1 MPIKWDEPSETTQ
14 PAPRSRLKFDE
25 PAPAAPS
32 RPAEQMPMYD
42 PMGGVTG
49 YTEAK
54 APVSQQVRRFERSEG
69 PFGYAKEYGKG
80 AIAGLAGLPGEI
92 VNLPSTLTGLASS
105 GLEKL
110 REKGIA
116 SNLESGTPSA
126 LEKNERLKALNL
138 KGFVVPR
145 LPIGVSEASEFM
157 FGKPKSEIAAGMRG
171 AGEVLG
177 IPTGPSALS
186 AITKTAGAI
195 ARPFKYGAEL
205 ASTARGKGAREA
217 AETIRGE
224 ARGLAEEKQLGQQ
237 AVITTEKERIAGLE
251 DAERALMQKSQ
262 SDLQRIGAAQ
272 EQIANREALAAQR
285 AAARSGIPPEAMGD
299 VRAAAL
305 AKTRDRVR
313 SEIEKAREAGLS
325 EAEAASHLAHAEGRV
340 VQAEQAVQKIEQEL
354 LGRQRM
360 TPEQLGPILS
370 DATKKLVNDG
380 IKARE
385 EAAGFGKAI
394 SSAGEG
400 LIVPTKSIS
409 DRIDQ
414 IIKSIRDPS
423 IRPVLEAVKDE
434 FKTLEGKKKV
444 SALSIES
451 ADSLRKA
458 LDRIITTKK
467 IQYANGTEGSA
478 AAALHHLTEIRGRL
492 VGAAETAHKPY
503 KEALSEWRRMSRPL
517 DIAQRKGPLKKVL
530 DVDLFSQDLLRGSA
544 EIAGA
549 IIRRAKEGHPVF
561 TRLLQINPE
570 IRNGA
575 KAYFN
580 RELFAAEKVPTT
592 DKLRNFLKDNEGV
605 LRQLNLYD
613 DFSTV
618 AKARAAGDDAMRVVK
633 SELTQAQA
641 GLKQATAAERAQQ
654 KVVSEAERVR
664 GFAVKRQTEAEKAA
678 VTPEK
683 IATQTELR
691 AKEAEIRLGKEA
703 RGVEKA
709 TKEAVDPIRAQMGKA
724 AVSSEKAAAK
734 AEEISKSLERLSIA
748 DPRNAASEARK
759 IVESFS
765 GELSKEQY
773 GNLIRQIKMVE
784 DAYGA
789 TDSARKKLLTIVAAG
804 TGVGILGGSAA
815 SAGRFL
821 INRLPSAGD

>member
-14 PAPRSRLKFDE
+14 PAPRSRLKFD
-25 PAPAAPS
+25 APVSAAPS

-54 APVSQQVRRFERSEG
+54 APVSQQVRQFERREG

-80 AIAGLAGLPGEI
+80 AIAGVAGLPGEVI
-92 VNLPSTLTGLASS
+92 NLPGTLAGLA
-105 GLEKL
+105 
-110 REKGIA
+110 
-116 SNLESGTPSA
+116 
-126 LEKNERLKALNL
+126 
-138 KGFVVPR
+138 GFQVPR
-145 LPIGVSEASEFM
+145 APIGVSEASEFM

-171 AGEVLG
+171 AGEVFG

-195 ARPFKYGAEL
+195 ARPFKYGTEL
-205 ASTARGKGAREA
+205 VSTARGKGAREA
-217 AETIRGE
+217 AEAIRGE

-237 AVITTEKERIAGLE
+237 ATIKSEQQRIAGLE

-262 SDLQRIGAAQ
+262 SDLQRIGSAQ
-272 EQIANREALAAQR
+272 EQIANREALAAERAQRRAGTILDEKGRVIGGQTMEQLR
-285 AAARSGIPPEAMGD
+285 AAS
-299 VRAAAL
+299 L

-354 LGRQRM
+354 LGRERM

-370 DATKKLVNDG
+370 DATKKLVTDG

-414 IIKSIRDPS
+414 IIKGIRDPS

-618 AKARAAGDDAMRVVK
+618 ARARAAGDDAMRVVK
-633 SELTQAQA
+633 SELIQAKA
-641 GLKQATAAERAQQ
+641 GLKEATAAERAQQ
-654 KVVSEAERVR
+654 RTVSEAERVR
-664 GFAVKRQTEAEKAA
+664 GFAVKRQTETEKTA
-678 VTPEK
+678 VTPKE
-683 IATQTELR
+683 IEAQTQLR
-691 AKEAEIRLGKEA
+691 AKEAEVRLAKQA
-703 RGVEKA
+703 AGVEKE
-709 TKEAVDPIRAQMGKA
+709 TRKAVEPIRARIGEA
-724 AVSSEKAAAK
+724 AVSSEKAASK
-734 AEEISKSLERLSIA
+734 VAEIEKSLERLSIA
-748 DPRNAASEARK
+748 DPRKAASEARD
-759 IVESFS
+759 IVKSFS
-765 GELSKEQY
+765 GELSTEQY

-789 TDSARKKLLTIVAAG
+789 TDAARKKLLTIVAAG
-804 TGVGILGGSAA
+804 TGVGLLGGSAA
-815 SAGRFL
+815 SAGRWL

>member
-25 PAPAAPS
+25 SAPAAPF
-32 RPAEQMPMYD
+32 RPAEQVPQYD
-42 PMGGVTG
+42 IMGGITG

-80 AIAGLAGLPGEI
+80 AIAGLAGLPGEVI
-92 VNLPSTLTGLASS
+92 NLPGTLAGLA
-105 GLEKL
+105 G
-110 REKGIA
+110 
-116 SNLESGTPSA
+116 
-126 LEKNERLKALNL
+126 
-138 KGFVVPR
+138 VQVPR
-145 LPIGVSEASEFM
+145 APIGVSEASEFM

-205 ASTARGKGAREA
+205 TSTARGKGAREA
-217 AETIRGE
+217 AEAIRGE

-237 AVITTEKERIAGLE
+237 ATIASEQQRIAGLE

-272 EQIANREALAAQR
+272 EQIANREALAAERAQRRAGTTLDEKGRVISGQTMEQLR
-285 AAARSGIPPEAMGD
+285 AAS
-299 VRAAAL
+299 L

-354 LGRQRM
+354 LGRERM

-409 DRIDQ
+409 DRIEQ

-618 AKARAAGDDAMRVVK
+618 ARARAAGDDAMRVVK
-633 SELTQAQA
+633 SELVQARA
-641 GLKQATAAERAQQ
+641 GLKEATAAERAQQ
-654 KVVSEAERVR
+654 KAVSEAERVR

-683 IATQTELR
+683 IATQAKLR
-691 AKEAEIRLGKEA
+691 AKEAEIRLEKGA

-709 TKEAVDPIRAQMGKA
+709 TKEAVDPIRARIGEA
-724 AVSSEKAAAK
+724 AVSSKDAASK
-734 AEEISKSLERLSIA
+734 VAEIEKSLERLSIA
-748 DPRNAASEARK
+748 DPRKAASEARD
-759 IVESFS
+759 IVKSFS
-765 GELSKEQY
+765 GELSTEQY

-789 TDSARKKLLTIVAAG
+789 TDAARKKLLTIVAAG
-804 TGVGILGGSAA
+804 TGVGLLGGSAA
-815 SAGRFL
+815 SAGRWL